1 MGAHFNGHAVQMGID
16 LNSQMD
22 EIMKYYQL
30 TIVGSVEPG
39 VPGSRVRLDRLEAD
53 IQNRLMTMEKHG
65 GMNFREE
72 IRRKRGPGQ

>member
-1 MGAHFNGHAVQMGID
+1 MAMLFRWALTSIAKW
-16 LNSQMD
+16 
-22 EIMKYYQL
+22 KYYQL